1 MSDISTEPDEILQ
14 GDSFDDITWSSLL
27 LSSKRNQI
35 LKTLRE
41 SSHYDQNTFNEL
53 LNNTLKFK
61 EENPLDYRTLWI
73 TKNNTSQTAYEFP
86 LAEVDGHDRLSLY
99 WFHLCESDR
108 GNVIRVR
115 CLRNNVTGHILKSK
129 DFNIDR
135 TLSKMKCKTRKQYSY
150 ENDHYWILSSEAQF
164 SRFSRLYPY
173 IVQCIILKTESKNK
187 HVRILVEKEDKV
199 ILSYEKCVFV
209 PYDSTVGHHNLVYLY
224 NKIHEEEESNLKYDN
239 VIAEAI
245 LRNFND
251 EQLKYESYVSFEDTS
266 IIVQPTIQS
275 NRYRILPVK
284 LPFNFNFIVFLINT
298 FLKRTWKGTLETT
311 RKFVQRPVPHDGH
324 CLFSSLRNAL
334 SIADKITMKD
344 LRKQAADYN
353 RQSGKIDEQ
362 CLFYET
368 KKNLEQYC
376 DEIENTDVWGGE
388 PEILAIAELYET
400 SVRVI
405 RIDPQQ
411 SCVSI
416 SEFPS
421 NQTSFKKCCYIILNN
436 NHYESLHLR
445 IGNNSNDEHSIFDSN
460 DEEIPKMLV
469 FGQDPIDLHR
479 VKVEICIVTRTI
491 NRCIYIH
498 PYYKFYKPE
507 KGREYSVS
515 NPIFIHLGYDTDYE
529 HLTNIKGNLTEINGI
544 LNMKYILKIF

>member
-1 MSDISTEPDEILQ
+1 MNDISTQPDEILQ

-27 LSSKRNQI
+27 LLSKRNQI

-135 TLSKMKCKTRKQYSY
+135 TLSKMKCKTRKQHSY
-150 ENDHYWILSSEAQF
+150 ENDHYCILSSEAQF

-275 NRYRILPVK
+275 NRYTDEIWFYVYFCVNDANIEEELGNCVRVHWQVTLLKK
-284 LPFNFNFIVFLINT
+284 LP
-298 FLKRTWKGTLETT
+298 
-311 RKFVQRPVPHDGH
+311 
-324 CLFSSLRNAL
+324 SSTSNA
-334 SIADKITMKD
+334 ITA
-344 LRKQAADYN
+344 L
-353 RQSGKIDEQ
+353 
-362 CLFYET
+362 
-368 KKNLEQYC
+368 
-376 DEIENTDVWGGE
+376 
-388 PEILAIAELYET
+388 
-400 SVRVI
+400 
-405 RIDPQQ
+405 
-411 SCVSI
+411 
-416 SEFPS
+416 
-421 NQTSFKKCCYIILNN
+421 LN
-436 NHYESLHLR
+436 
-445 IGNNSNDEHSIFDSN
+445 
-460 DEEIPKMLV
+460 V
-469 FGQDPIDLHR
+469 
-479 VKVEICIVTRTI
+479 
-491 NRCIYIH
+491 
-498 PYYKFYKPE
+498 
-507 KGREYSVS
+507 
-515 NPIFIHLGYDTDYE
+515 FIHFNV
-529 HLTNIKGNLTEINGI
+529 TNKQ
-544 LNMKYILKIF
+544 YFIFLSKSNSH